1 MYNNA
6 TEFLKDKGLIKEGFN
21 EFIIKGDFGKVSLN
35 ELLEEYADN
44 KIQ

>member
-6 TEFLKDKGLIKEGFN
+6 TEFLKAKGLIKDEFN
-21 EFIIKGDFGKVSLN
+21 EFIINGDFGKVSLN